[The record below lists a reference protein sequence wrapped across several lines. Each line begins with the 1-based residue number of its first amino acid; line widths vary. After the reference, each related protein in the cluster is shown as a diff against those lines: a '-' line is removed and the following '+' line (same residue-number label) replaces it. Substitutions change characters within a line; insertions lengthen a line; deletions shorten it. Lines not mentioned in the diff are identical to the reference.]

1 MPRLTSTGTCTLCR
15 EDFGKAGMTR
25 HLVKCRAEHAPRKG
39 ERRKTFHLQVE
50 GRRLPEYWLH
60 IETPA
65 ASTLRM
71 LDAFLRDIWLEC
83 CGHLSAFTIEN
94 TQYELDTGGVDAMWP
109 MIFGRGAPP
118 KSMNT
123 RLEAVLRPRL
133 KFFHEY
139 DFGTT
144 THLALRVVAEQEGV
158 ISRNAVRI
166 LARNHPPPISCEK
179 CGAPATDVCTQCIY
193 DGRGWVCARHAR
205 THKCGEDMLLP
216 VVNSPRVGMCGYTG

>member
-1 MPRLTSTGTCTLCR
+1 MPRRTSTGTCALCG
-15 EDFGKAGMTR
+15 EDFGKAAMTR
-25 HLVKCRAEHAPRKG
+25 HLVKCRAEHTPGKG
-39 ERRKTFHLQVE
+39 KFRKTFHLKVE
-50 GRRLPEYWLH
+50 GRYLPEYWLH
-60 IETPA
+60 IEIPA
-65 ASTLRM
+65 EATLRT
-71 LDAFLRDIWLEC
+71 LDAFLRGIWLEC

-94 TQYELDTGGVDAMWP
+94 AQYELDTGGVDAMWP

-118 KSMNT
+118 QSMNT
-123 RLEAVLRPRL
+123 RLEAVLRPGL

-144 THLALRVVAEQEGV
+144 THLALRVMAEQEGV

-166 LARNHPPPISCEK
+166 LARNHPLPIPCEK
-179 CGAPATDVCTQCIY
+179 CGAPATEVCAQCIY
-193 DGRGWVCARHAR
+193 NGRGWVCARHAR